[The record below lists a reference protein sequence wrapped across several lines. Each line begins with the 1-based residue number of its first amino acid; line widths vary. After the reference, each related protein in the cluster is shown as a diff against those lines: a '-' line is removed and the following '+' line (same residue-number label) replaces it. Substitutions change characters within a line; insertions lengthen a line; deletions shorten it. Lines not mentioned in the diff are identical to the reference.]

1 MCMYHDRG
9 FVPGMCVCVYVCVCV
24 CARARVIECIY
35 NTTYNKCRH
44 NAHKQTNTS
53 KYLKELSII
62 RIPIGKRLLAL
73 AHGSDK

>member
-9 FVPGMCVCVYVCVCV
+9 FVPGMCVWVYVCVCV
-24 CARARVIECIY
+24 CARVIECLY
-35 NTTYNKCRH
+35 NTIYIKCRH
-44 NAHKQTNTS
+44 NAHKRTHTS

-62 RIPIGKRLLAL
+62 RIPIGKSLLAL